1 MVSATAHP
9 RDALS
14 HSRRHGVTRGPA
26 PSARGGA
33 SRESRGRHAS
43 DVAHAARRVVLSKR

>member
-26 PSARGGA
+26 PSARGA